1 MFRCALIKIS
11 ATIIMAKAVTNAPVI
26 PKLLRKMSKLLKV
39 LMQTLK
45 TYKSKLN

>member
-26 PKLLRKMSKLLKV
+26 PKLLRKMSKLAESPNVNIK
-39 LMQTLK
+39 
-45 TYKSKLN
+45 NI